1 MPVTPQKA
9 AGWRIEPPV
18 SVAVAAGAR
27 RAAIAAARVPRPA
40 EEPARRGEPS
50 TADPMDDLPSADD
63 PDIVSTGLVGTALV
77 VSLLDGKIIEEIQDQ
92 G

>member
-1 MPVTPQKA
+1 RGVSA
-9 AGWRIEPPV
+9 A
-18 SVAVAAGAR
+18 

-40 EEPARRGEPS
+40 EEPVRRGEPS
-50 TADPMDDLPSADD
+50 AADPMDDLPSADD

>member
-1 MPVTPQKA
+1 M
-9 AGWRIEPPV
+9 
-18 SVAVAAGAR
+18 
-27 RAAIAAARVPRPA
+27 
-40 EEPARRGEPS
+40 RRGEPS
-50 TADPMDDLPSADD
+50 AADPMDDLPSADD